1 MKTRTYSYLHLQSTN
16 IPDIILK
23 VVIDRLPPL
32 TYLKKSMTLKN
43 AMEIHNAM
51 RTRLLYVYKHI
62 ERNLISKKST
72 SYCQEL
78 ASLLAIGDRSNL
90 SQ

>member
-16 IPDIILK
+16 IADIILK
-23 VVIDRLPPL
+23 LVIDRLPL

-51 RTRLLYVYKHI
+51 RTHASYVYKHI

-78 ASLLAIGDRSNL
+78 ASLLAIGDRSNV